1 MKVSAD
7 DGRIYLPK
15 DTREKYGTDFRMID
29 MEDRLVL
36 VPVSDNPLEKLRKI
50 TSGTDKSAEELKTE
64 ARKALVED
72 AGK

>member
-1 MKVSAD
+1 MKVSAN

-36 VPVSDNPLEKLRKI
+36 VPVSDNPLDKLREI
-50 TSGTDKSAEELKTE
+50 TSGTDKSSEELKKE

-72 AGK
+72 SGR